1 MRTGNVGTSTSKTLA
16 GRHWFRAYA
25 NGCGFRLVDVPIAAN
40 LQGVEFLSAAEWLYR
55 TSGVLL
61 IGACCSSL
69 PCALVSLVL

>member
-25 NGCGFRLVDVPIAAN
+25 NGCGFRLVDAPISAN
-40 LQGVEFLSAAEWLYR
+40 LQGVEFLAASEWLYR

-61 IGACCSSL
+61 IGAHC
-69 PCALVSLVL
+69 